1 MTKKFSCVVSLLLLV
16 VISLSSCQ
24 FFKASYTLNSISDV
38 SAVAVVENYGVRFP
52 EDAIFVEGLMY
63 VGIRDPFL
71 RLTVRLPQNEIE
83 SIIDESWPPIRTST
97 DEDEPLPMQLQRIGD
112 GKSALLQ
119 VSDPAEDGTVM
130 VTFYGYDPSE
140 KWLD

>member
-1 MTKKFSCVVSLLLLV
+1 
-16 VISLSSCQ
+16 
-24 FFKASYTLNSISDV
+24 
-38 SAVAVVENYGVRFP
+38 
-52 EDAIFVEGLMY
+52 MY